1 MRFGAPGFLPL
12 LAIPAALLLLW
23 SWQLWKRRADAR
35 AFLRRRQV
43 PVDER
48 IPFFGELLFWFFL
61 ILAAASAFLALA
73 KPQAVTSLVRTAG
86 VDIIILQDGSAS
98 MHVSDVR
105 GNRWQRSMRF
115 LRTFGEALRWEND
128 RIAMALFAH
137 MATPQIRLTK
147 DPNTYFFF
155 LDHLEDRS
163 PFRLEDDGTW
173 DTNIERGIYW
183 GMRLME
189 KDEELRKSSGLAQK
203 AGVTTNTKSFVLVS
217 DGQAWSGEVA
227 KSLALA
233 QERGIPVNVVG
244 IGTTA
249 GGLIP
254 DPKRQPNQPALRSIL
269 NRAELTPHRHG
280 RRRAVL
286 RDRSRDRSRNRQHD
300 HRSDAPS
307 RRHGWRPGR
316 HAGAVLEL
324 PAGRRGVPR
333 PRRAVPARPR
343 RARPP
348 THRRS
353 RRTGLRSS
361 RVLTEERKVAR
372 IRRPVFLAAN
382 KNALLI
388 LTTTFLP
395 SVKDTRIAQERLDRL
410 PLSWTIVVAA
420 VELL

>member
-12 LAIPAALLLLW
+12 LAVPAALLLLW

-35 AFLRRRQV
+35 AFVRRRQV

-115 LRTFGEALRWEND
+115 LRTLGEALRWEND

-189 KDEELRKSSGLAQK
+189 KDEELRRTSGLAEK
-203 AGVTTNTKSFVLVS
+203 AGVTTNAKSFVLVS
-217 DGQAWSGEVA
+217 DGQSWSGEVA

-233 QERGIPVNVVG
+233 QERAIPVSVVG
-244 IGTTA
+244 VGTTA

-269 NRAELTPHRHG
+269 NRAELTRIATAG
-280 RRRAVL
+280 GGRYYEIDRETDREIANQIIDQTRRRAGTVGIQEGTQELYWNFLLAAAVFLALGVLFL
-286 RDRSRDRSRNRQHD
+286 RDRVALALQLG
-300 HRSDAPS
+300 A
-307 RRHGWRPGR
+307 
-316 HAGAVLEL
+316 AAAVL
-324 PAGRRGVPR
+324 A
-333 PRRAVPARPR
+333 
-343 RARPP
+343 
-348 THRRS
+348 
-353 RRTGLRSS
+353 
-361 RVLTEERKVAR
+361 
-372 IRRPVFLAAN
+372 F
-382 KNALLI
+382 
-388 LTTTFLP
+388 
-395 SVKDTRIAQERLDRL
+395 
-410 PLSWTIVVAA
+410 VAA
-420 VELL
+420 VF

>member
-12 LAIPAALLLLW
+12 LAVPVGLLLLW

-35 AFLRRRQV
+35 AFVQHRQV

-61 ILAAASAFLALA
+61 ILAAAAAFLALA

-98 MHVSDVR
+98 MHVTDVR

-115 LRTFGEALRWEND
+115 LRTLGEAMRWEND

-189 KDEELRKSSGLAQK
+189 KDEELRRTSGLAEK
-203 AGVTTNTKSFVLVS
+203 AGIASNSKTFVLIS
-217 DGQAWSGEVA
+217 DGQSWSGEVA
-227 KSLALA
+227 KSLGAGTGA
-233 QERGIPVNVVG
+233 RHPAERGRHRHHRRRAHSRSE
-244 IGTTA
+244 TA
-249 GGLIP
+249 TE
-254 DPKRQPNQPALRSIL
+254 PAPAAL
-269 NRAELTPHRHG
+269 NPESRRIDPHRH
-280 RRRAVL
+280 RRRRPVL
-286 RDRSRDRSRNRQHD
+286 RDRSGNRSRDRQCD
-300 HRSDAPS
+300 HRSDAAA
-307 RRHGWRPGR
+307 RRHGRHPGR
-316 HAGAVLEL
+316 NAGALLEL
-324 PAGRRGVPR
+324 PAGG
-333 PRRAVPARPR
+333 A
-343 RARPP
+343 
-348 THRRS
+348 
-353 RRTGLRSS
+353 
-361 RVLTEERKVAR
+361 
-372 IRRPVFLAAN
+372 VFLALGVLFLRDRV
-382 KNALLI
+382 ALALQ
-388 LTTTFLP
+388 LGAAAAVLAF
-395 SVKDTRIAQERLDRL
+395 
-410 PLSWTIVVAA
+410 VVA
-420 VELL
+420 VF

>member
-12 LAIPAALLLLW
+12 LAVPAALLLLW

-35 AFLRRRQV
+35 AFVRRRQV
-43 PVDER
+43 PVNER

-98 MHVSDVR
+98 MHVSDVK

-115 LRTFGEALRWEND
+115 LRTLGEALRWEND

-155 LDHLEDRS
+155 LDHLEERS

-189 KDEELRKSSGLAQK
+189 KDEELRRTSGLAEK
-203 AGVTTNTKSFVLVS
+203 AGITSNAKSFVLIS
-217 DGQAWSGEVA
+217 DGQSWSGEVA

-233 QERGIPVNVVG
+233 QERGIPLNVVG
-244 IGTTA
+244 VGTTA

-254 DPKRQPNQPALRSIL
+254 DPKRQPNQPLLRSIL
-269 NRAELTPHRHG
+269 NRAELTRIATAG
-280 RRRAVL
+280 GGRYYEIDRETDREIANQIIDQTRRRAGTVGVQEGTQELYWNFLLAAAVFLALGVLFL
-286 RDRSRDRSRNRQHD
+286 RDRVALALQLG
-300 HRSDAPS
+300 A
-307 RRHGWRPGR
+307 
-316 HAGAVLEL
+316 AAAVL
-324 PAGRRGVPR
+324 A
-333 PRRAVPARPR
+333 
-343 RARPP
+343 
-348 THRRS
+348 
-353 RRTGLRSS
+353 
-361 RVLTEERKVAR
+361 
-372 IRRPVFLAAN
+372 F
-382 KNALLI
+382 
-388 LTTTFLP
+388 
-395 SVKDTRIAQERLDRL
+395 
-410 PLSWTIVVAA
+410 VAA
-420 VELL
+420 VF

>member
-12 LAIPAALLLLW
+12 LAVPAALLLLW

-35 AFLRRRQV
+35 AFVRRRQV

-98 MHVSDVR
+98 MHVSDVK

-115 LRTFGEALRWEND
+115 LRTLGEALRWDND

-155 LDHLEDRS
+155 LDHLEERS

-189 KDEELRKSSGLAQK
+189 KDEELRRTSGLAEK
-203 AGVTTNTKSFVLVS
+203 AGITSNAKSFVLVS
-217 DGQAWSGEVA
+217 DGQSWSGEVA

-233 QERGIPVNVVG
+233 QERGIPLNVVG
-244 IGTTA
+244 VGTTA

-254 DPKRQPNQPALRSIL
+254 DPKRQPNQPLLRSIL
-269 NRAELTPHRHG
+269 NRAELTRIATAG
-280 RRRAVL
+280 GGRYYEIDRETDREIANQIIDQTRRRAGTVGVQEGTQELYWNFLLAAAVFLALGVLFL
-286 RDRSRDRSRNRQHD
+286 RDRVALALQLG
-300 HRSDAPS
+300 A
-307 RRHGWRPGR
+307 
-316 HAGAVLEL
+316 AAAVL
-324 PAGRRGVPR
+324 A
-333 PRRAVPARPR
+333 
-343 RARPP
+343 
-348 THRRS
+348 
-353 RRTGLRSS
+353 
-361 RVLTEERKVAR
+361 
-372 IRRPVFLAAN
+372 F
-382 KNALLI
+382 
-388 LTTTFLP
+388 
-395 SVKDTRIAQERLDRL
+395 
-410 PLSWTIVVAA
+410 VAA
-420 VELL
+420 VF